1 MAAIRSWATERPRS
15 MVKSYQPYL
24 DSIRGA
30 LQTALCLQNIP
41 CQLVKAKAVYPGTD
55 LNGIMSS
62 TPCMALSALLQVER
76 HNKPEVE
83 FGTSKELLL
92 KPITI
97 CRNEHECCLIE
108 TSINSVRISFKVKAT
123 DQLDALLNK
132 KFMAF
137 LMQRAEPFGIMRW
150 GRSRSTSRLAR
161 LLQSVHWLS
170 AGEWRCQATTSRSC

>member
-1 MAAIRSWATERPRS
+1 M
-15 MVKSYQPYL
+15 
-24 DSIRGA
+24 
-30 LQTALCLQNIP
+30 
-41 CQLVKAKAVYPGTD
+41 
-55 LNGIMSS
+55 
-62 TPCMALSALLQVER
+62 
-76 HNKPEVE
+76 E

-108 TSINSVRISFKVKAT
+108 SSINSVRISFKVKAI
-123 DQLDALLNK
+123 DQLEALLIK

-150 GRSRSTSRLAR
+150 GRPHSMSSTAR
-161 LLQSVHWLS
+161 LLESVHWLS

>member
-1 MAAIRSWATERPRS
+1 
-15 MVKSYQPYL
+15 MVNSYQPYL

-30 LQTALCLQNIP
+30 LQTALCLQNFP
-41 CQLVKAKAVYPGTD
+41 CQL
-55 LNGIMSS
+55 
-62 TPCMALSALLQVER
+62 VER

-123 DQLDALLNK
+123 DQLEALLNK

-137 LMQRAEPFGIMRW
+137 LMQRAEPFGIMRRVALP
-150 GRSRSTSRLAR
+150 GYDISFMLTNFHCDQYQKDKLIDFVCHFVEDINTEVVDLKLLVNTRAR
-161 LLQSVHWLS
+161 AVAAEFLRTLS
-170 AGEWRCQATTSRSC
+170 ANA

>member
-1 MAAIRSWATERPRS
+1 M
-15 MVKSYQPYL
+15 L
-24 DSIRGA
+24 SI
-30 LQTALCLQNIP
+30 P
-41 CQLVKAKAVYPGTD
+41 ETD
-55 LNGIMSS
+55 LSGIMFTTS
-62 TPCMALSALLQVER
+62 CMALSALLQVER

-97 CRNEHECCLIE
+97 CRNEQECCLIE

-123 DQLDALLNK
+123 DQLEALLNK

-150 GRSRSTSRLAR
+150 GRPHSTSRVAG
-161 LLQSVHWLS
+161 LL
-170 AGEWRCQATTSRSC
+170 

>member
-1 MAAIRSWATERPRS
+1 MSRRSC
-15 MVKSYQPYL
+15 MVL
-24 DSIRGA
+24 
-30 LQTALCLQNIP
+30 
-41 CQLVKAKAVYPGTD
+41 
-55 LNGIMSS
+55 S
-62 TPCMALSALLQVER
+62 TPLQVER

-123 DQLDALLNK
+123 DQLEALLNK

-150 GRSRSTSRLAR
+150 GRAHSMSRVTR

-170 AGEWRCQATTSRSC
+170 AGEWHCQAMTSRSC